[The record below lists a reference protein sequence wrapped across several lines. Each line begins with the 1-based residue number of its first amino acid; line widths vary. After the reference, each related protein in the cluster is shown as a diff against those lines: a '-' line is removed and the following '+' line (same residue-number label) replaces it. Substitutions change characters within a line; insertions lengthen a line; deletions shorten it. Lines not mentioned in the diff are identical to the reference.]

1 MKKKQINTRIES
13 LLIYFFTKE
22 LKSGFRDKQRHFQN
36 VRDRRLICKFL
47 NEKGFNKKQIARV
60 IGQKNHSLVFHLL
73 REVID
78 KSFDEY
84 YTEKIGILEDKFINF
99 CQENKI
105 ICKNTQKSI

>member
-47 NEKGFNKKQIARV
+47 NERGFSKKQISRV
-60 IGQKNHSLVFHLL
+60 IGQNHSLVFHLL

-78 KSFDEY
+78 KPFDEY
-84 YTEKIGILEDKFINF
+84 YTQKISVLEDKFANF
-99 CQENKI
+99 CNENLI
-105 ICKNTQKSI
+105 IWRNI

>member
-1 MKKKQINTRIES
+1 MKKKRINTRVEN
-13 LLIYFFTKE
+13 LLIYFFSKE
-22 LKSGFRDKQRHFQN
+22 LKGSFWDKKRTSEN

-47 NEKGFNKKQIARV
+47 SERGFSKKQIARV

-73 REVID
+73 KDVID

-84 YTEKIGILEDKFINF
+84 YMQKVDDFKEKFSIF